1 MAGVKE
7 CTCALAVLLFCLTN
21 TYHVASATN
30 TTAST
35 ATTAAPGKGC
45 PATENIMCKD
55 GVLLPAWITPG
66 NDSGKGWVAVKAF
79 VYFICMVIL
88 FIGISIISD
97 RFMAAIEV
105 ITSQE
110 KEITIKDKSSGK
122 KHIVTVKIWNETVAN
137 LSLMALGS
145 SAPEILLS
153 VIEIIGR
160 GFKAG
165 ELGPSTI
172 VGSAAFNLFMITA
185 VCVSVLPEGETRRI
199 KHLNVFAFT
208 ASCSVGAYI
217 WMYLILS
224 VFSPGEIQVWE
235 GVITLIC
242 FPGMVGIAWMIDCK
256 LNFYRFLRKKVR
268 KTKKGGHHI
277 VQTGDGDIVG
287 LSVRDGDVEK
297 NHHDDGYDAKEIEL
311 LAYKEGDD
319 PEAHMKEKKRIAM
332 EAYRKAKEKYP
343 DADSE
348 TLQQL
353 VEAENRK
360 MQHKSRAYYRIQAVR
375 NMTGQGAIVK
385 KPNAKEIQAQIEE
398 KKAEAEEVKHEEG
411 VYFMPPE
418 FTVVESCGT
427 CYINVVRYGAS
438 LYDEVQVDYET
449 LDGSAVAGDDYN
461 AAKGTLTF
469 APGESEKAIPV
480 TILDDDVF
488 ELDEHFYCKLTNV
501 RCSNSARP
509 PVVLGTHHTAT
520 ITILDDDYPGVFTIE
535 NARYEVMETV
545 GVLTVRIIRLIGAR
559 GTVRIPYHTEAG
571 TAKGGGEDYEDCVG
585 EVEFPDEEFVKDVEI
600 MVVDREEYEKDKV
613 FHIVLGEPVV
623 VSCEEATISNIESIE
638 DEGLRKILEAGKP
651 ALGENKIAE
660 VHIVECQEFKNTIDS
675 MLGKA
680 NMASFLKSSSWAEQ
694 FKEAFEVSAGDDDD
708 DGDDD
713 EEQEPSYYDYFMHYL
728 SLIWKILFAFVPPT
742 DIWGGWAC
750 FWASIIMIGVLTA
763 VTGDVASH
771 FGCTIGLADSVVAIS
786 FVALGTSLPDTFA
799 SKTATINDDTADSS
813 IGNVTGSNSV
823 NVFLGIGL
831 AWCVA
836 AVYHNVKGGKFEVDP
851 GSLGFSVLIFT
862 IEALVCISLMMFRRF
877 YTPIGAE
884 LGGPSGW
891 RKISSGFCACLWIN
905 YVILSSLQAYC
916 HIEVSF

>member
-1 MAGVKE
+1 MALKE
-7 CTCALAVLLFCLTN
+7 CACYLALFLCFTSCNLVQSQNAT
-21 TYHVASATN
+21 VAPS
-30 TTAST
+30 
-35 ATTAAPGKGC
+35 GGC
-45 PATENIMCKD
+45 PATENVKCQD
-55 GVLLPAWITPG
+55 GVLLPAWVTPG
-66 NDSGKGWVAVKAF
+66 NDDGKGWTAVKAF
-79 VYFICMVIL
+79 VYFIVMIIL

-110 KEITIKDKSSGK
+110 KEITIKDKTSGK

-160 GFKAG
+160 GFQAG

-185 VCVSVLPEGETRRI
+185 VCVSVLPEGEIRRI

-208 ASCSVGAYI
+208 ATCSISAYV

-224 VFSPGEIQVWE
+224 VFSPGQIEVWE

-242 FPGMVGIAWMIDCK
+242 FPGMVGIAWMIDCN
-256 LNFYRFLRKKVR
+256 LNFYRYLRKKVR
-268 KTKKGGHHI
+268 KGKKGGHHM

-297 NHHDDGYDAKEIEL
+297 NHLEDYDQDEMEM

-398 KKAEAEEVKHEEG
+398 KKVEAEAKIHEEG
-411 VYFMPPE
+411 VYFDPPE

-427 CYINVVRYGAS
+427 CHINVMRHGPS
-438 LYDEVQVDYET
+438 LYDEVKVDYET
-449 LDGSAVAGDDYN
+449 MDGSAVAGDDYD
-461 AAKGTLTF
+461 ATKGTLVF
-469 APGESEKAIPV
+469 GPGETEKTIPV
-480 TILDDDVF
+480 SILDDDVF
-488 ELDEHFYCKLTNV
+488 ELNEHFYCKLSNV
-501 RCSNSARP
+501 RCANTARP
-509 PVVLGTHHTAT
+509 PVPLGTAHTAT

-559 GTVRIPYHTEAG
+559 GTVRIPYHTESG
-571 TAKGGGEDYEDCVG
+571 TAKGGGEDFEDCVG
-585 EVEFPDEEFVKDVEI
+585 EVEFPDEEFVRDVEI
-600 MVVDREEYEKDKV
+600 MIVVREEYEKDKV
-613 FHIVLGEPVV
+613 FHIVLGEPEVIH
-623 VSCEEATISNIESIE
+623 CQEAKISNIDSIE

-680 NMASFLKSSSWAEQ
+680 NMASFLKSSSWVEQ

-708 DGDDD
+708 DDAA
-713 EEQEPSYYDYFMHYL
+713 EEVDPSYYDYFMHYL
-728 SLIWKILFAFVPPT
+728 SLIWKVLFAFVPPT

-750 FWASIIMIGVLTA
+750 FWSSISMIGVLTA

-799 SKTATINDDTADSS
+799 SKVATINDETADSS

-836 AVYHNVKGGKFEVDP
+836 AIYHAANGDVFRVEP
-851 GSLGFSVLIFT
+851 GSLGFSVLIFC
-862 IEALVCISLMMFRRF
+862 IEALVCIALMMFRRF
-877 YTPIGAE
+877 NPNIGGE
-884 LGGPSGW
+884 LGGPKGW
-891 RKISSGFCACLWIN
+891 RMITSCFCACLWMN
-905 YVILSSLQAYC
+905 YVLLSALQTYC

>member
-1 MAGVKE
+1 MALKE
-7 CTCALAVLLFCLTN
+7 CACYLALFLCLTSCHLVQSQN
-21 TYHVASATN
+21 ATE
-30 TTAST
+30 
-35 ATTAAPGKGC
+35 PEGC
-45 PATENIMCKD
+45 PATEGIKCSD
-55 GVLLPAWITPG
+55 GVVLPAWVTPG

-79 VYFICMVIL
+79 VYFVIMIIL
-88 FIGISIISD
+88 FLGISIISD

-110 KEITIKDKSSGK
+110 KEITIKDKSTGK

-153 VIEIIGR
+153 VVEIIGR
-160 GFKAG
+160 GFQAG

-185 VCVSVLPEGETRRI
+185 VCVSVLPEGEIRRI

-208 ASCSVGAYI
+208 ATCSICAYV

-242 FPGMVGIAWMIDCK
+242 FPGMVGIAWMIDCNI
-256 LNFYRFLRKKVR
+256 NFYRYLRKKVR
-268 KTKKGGHHI
+268 KNKGH

-287 LSVRDGDVEK
+287 LSVRDGDAE
-297 NHHDDGYDAKEIEL
+297 NDIGYDDKEMEL

-343 DADSE
+343 DADSA
-348 TLQQL
+348 TLQQV

-398 KKAEAEEVKHEEG
+398 TKKEEEERIHEEG
-411 VYFMPPE
+411 VYFDPPE

-427 CYINVVRYGAS
+427 CHINVCRYGPS
-438 LYDEVQVDYET
+438 LYDEVKVDYET
-449 LDGSAVAGDDYN
+449 MDGSAVAGDDYD
-461 AAKGTLTF
+461 AAKGTLVF
-469 APGESEKAIPV
+469 APGETEATIPV

-488 ELDEHFYCKLTNV
+488 ELDEHFYCKLSNV
-501 RCSNSARP
+501 RCANSARP
-509 PVVLGTHHTAT
+509 AVPLGAAHTAT
-520 ITILDDDYPGVFTIE
+520 VTILDDDYPGVFTIE
-535 NARYEVMETV
+535 NARYEIMETV

-559 GTVRIPYHTEAG
+559 GTVRIPYHTESG
-571 TAKGGGEDYEDCVG
+571 TAKGGGEDFEDCSG
-585 EVEFPDEEFVKDVEI
+585 EVEFPDEEFVRDVEI
-600 MVVDREEYEKDKV
+600 MIVDREEYEKDKT

-623 VSCEEATISNIESIE
+623 VHCQEAKISNIDSIE

-680 NMASFLKSSSWAEQ
+680 GGASFLKSSSWAEQ
-694 FKEAFEVSAGDDDD
+694 FKEAFEVSAGDE
-708 DGDDD
+708 DD
-713 EEQEPSYYDYFMHYL
+713 EDAEEVDPSYYDYFMHYL
-728 SLIWKILFAFVPPT
+728 SLVWKIIFAFVPPT

-750 FWASIIMIGVLTA
+750 FWSSISMIGVLTA

-799 SKTATINDDTADSS
+799 SKVATINDETADSS

-836 AVYHNVKGGKFEVDP
+836 AIYHAANGDTFKVEP
-851 GSLGFSVLIFT
+851 GSLGFSVLIFC
-862 IEALVCISLMMFRRF
+862 IEALFCIGLMMFRRF
-877 YTPIGAE
+877 NPNIAGE

-891 RKISSGFCACLWIN
+891 RKITSGICACLWLN
-905 YVILSSLQAYC
+905 YVLLSALQTYC
-916 HIEVSF
+916 HIKVSF

>member
-1 MAGVKE
+1 MALKE
-7 CTCALAVLLFCLTN
+7 CACYVTLLLCLTSGYLVESSN
-21 TYHVASATN
+21 VTE
-30 TTAST
+30 
-35 ATTAAPGKGC
+35 PKPKGC
-45 PATENIMCKD
+45 PATENVKCSD
-55 GVLLPAWITPG
+55 GVLLPAWVTPG
-66 NDSGKGWVAVKAF
+66 NDGGKGWIAVKAF
-79 VYFICMVIL
+79 VYFIIMIIL
-88 FIGISIISD
+88 FLGISIVSD

-160 GFKAG
+160 GFQAG

-185 VCVSVLPEGETRRI
+185 VCVSVLPEGEVRRI

-208 ASCSVGAYI
+208 ATCSVGAYV

-224 VFSPGEIQVWE
+224 VFSPGVIEVWE

-242 FPGMVGIAWMIDCK
+242 FPGMVGIAWMIDCN
-256 LNFYRFLRKKVR
+256 LNFYRYLRKKVR
-268 KTKKGGHHI
+268 KTKKGGHTM
-277 VQTGDGDIVG
+277 VNTGDGDIVG

-297 NHHDDGYDAKEIEL
+297 NHFDEGYDAKEIEL

-398 KKAEAEEVKHEEG
+398 KKAEAEIVVHEEG
-411 VYFMPPE
+411 IYFNPPE

-427 CYINVVRYGAS
+427 CYINVNRYGGS
-438 LYDEVQVDYET
+438 LYDEVKVDYET
-449 LDGSAVAGDDYN
+449 LDGSAVAGDDYD
-461 AAKGTLTF
+461 AAKGTLVF
-469 APGESEKAIPV
+469 SPGETEKAIPIN
-480 TILDDDVF
+480 ILDDDVF
-488 ELDEHFYCKLTNV
+488 ELDEHFYCKLSNV
-501 RCSNSARP
+501 RCANTSRP
-509 PVVLGTHHTAT
+509 PVPLGAAHTAT
-520 ITILDDDYPGVFTIE
+520 VTILDDDYPGVFTIE

-571 TAKGGGEDYEDCVG
+571 TAKGGGEDFEDCIG
-585 EVEFPDEEFVKDVEI
+585 EVEFPDEDFVRDVEI
-600 MVVDREEYEKDKV
+600 MIVDREEYEKDKV
-613 FHIVLGEPVV
+613 FHIVLGEPEIIHVQ
-623 VSCEEATISNIESIE
+623 EAKISNIDAIE

-660 VHIVECQEFKNTIDS
+660 VHIVECQEFKSTIDS

-708 DGDDD
+708 EDA
-713 EEQEPSYYDYFMHYL
+713 EEVDPSYYDYFMHYL
-728 SLIWKILFAFVPPT
+728 SLIWKVLFAFIPPT

-750 FWASIIMIGVLTA
+750 FWSSISMIGALTA
-763 VTGDVASH
+763 ITGDVASH

-799 SKTATINDDTADSS
+799 SKVATINDETADSS

-836 AVYHNVKGGKFEVDP
+836 ACYHSAKGGQFEVNP
-851 GSLGFSVLIFT
+851 GSLGFSVLIFCC
-862 IEALVCISLMMFRRF
+862 EAVFCIALMMFRRF
-877 YTPIGAE
+877 NPAIAAE
-884 LGGPSGW
+884 LGGPKGW
-891 RKISSGFCACLWIN
+891 RMITSTICACLWLN
-905 YVILSSLQAYC
+905 YVLLSALQTYC
-916 HIEVSF
+916 HINVSF

>member
-1 MAGVKE
+1 MALKE
-7 CTCALAVLLFCLTN
+7 CACYLALFLCFTSCNLVQSQNAT
-21 TYHVASATN
+21 VAPSR
-30 TTAST
+30 
-35 ATTAAPGKGC
+35 GC
-45 PATENIMCKD
+45 PATENVKCQD
-55 GVLLPAWITPG
+55 GVLLPAWVTPG
-66 NDSGKGWVAVKAF
+66 NDDGKGWVAVKAF
-79 VYFICMVIL
+79 VYFIIMIIL
-88 FIGISIISD
+88 FLGISIISD

-110 KEITIKDKSSGK
+110 KEITIKDKTSGK

-160 GFKAG
+160 GFQAG

-185 VCVSVLPEGETRRI
+185 VCVSVLPEGEIRRI

-208 ASCSVGAYI
+208 ATCSVSAYV

-224 VFSPGEIQVWE
+224 VFSPGEIEVWE

-242 FPGMVGIAWMIDCK
+242 FPGMVGIAWMIDCN
-256 LNFYRFLRKKVR
+256 LNFYRYLRKKVR
-268 KTKKGGHHI
+268 KGKKGGHHM

-297 NHHDDGYDAKEIEL
+297 NHLEDYDQDEMEM

-398 KKAEAEEVKHEEG
+398 KKVEAEAKIHEEG
-411 VYFMPPE
+411 VYFDPPE

-427 CYINVVRYGAS
+427 CHINVMRHGPS
-438 LYDEVQVDYET
+438 LYDEVKVDYET
-449 LDGSAVAGDDYN
+449 MDGSAVAGDDYD
-461 AAKGTLTF
+461 ATKGTLVF
-469 APGESEKAIPV
+469 GPGETEKTIPV
-480 TILDDDVF
+480 SILDDDVF
-488 ELDEHFYCKLTNV
+488 ELDEHFYCKLSNV
-501 RCSNSARP
+501 RCANTARP
-509 PVVLGTHHTAT
+509 PVPLGTAHTAT

-559 GTVRIPYHTEAG
+559 GTVRIPYHTESG
-571 TAKGGGEDYEDCVG
+571 TAKGGGEDFEDCVG
-585 EVEFPDEEFVKDVEI
+585 EVEFPDEEFVRDVEI
-600 MVVDREEYEKDKV
+600 MIVDREEYEKDKV
-613 FHIVLGEPVV
+613 FHIVLGEPEVIH
-623 VSCEEATISNIESIE
+623 CQEAKISNIDSIE

-680 NMASFLKSSSWAEQ
+680 NMASFLKSSSWVEQ

-708 DGDDD
+708 DDAA
-713 EEQEPSYYDYFMHYL
+713 EEVDPSYYDYFMHYL
-728 SLIWKILFAFVPPT
+728 SLIWKVLFAFVPPT

-750 FWASIIMIGVLTA
+750 FWSSISMIGVLTA

-799 SKTATINDDTADSS
+799 SKVATINDETADSS

-836 AVYHNVKGGKFEVDP
+836 AIYHAANGDVFRVEP
-851 GSLGFSVLIFT
+851 GSLGFSVLIFC

-877 YTPIGAE
+877 NPNIGGE
-884 LGGPSGW
+884 LGGPKGW
-891 RKISSGFCACLWIN
+891 RMITSCFCACLWMN
-905 YVILSSLQAYC
+905 YVLLSALQTYC

>member
-1 MAGVKE
+1 MMSLKKQGAWGGH
-7 CTCALAVLLFCLTN
+7 LLLVLLVSL
-21 TYHVASATN
+21 
-30 TTAST
+30 
-35 ATTAAPGKGC
+35 TAANAQNDTVKPKGC
-45 PATENIMCKD
+45 PAVENVKCSD
-55 GVLLPAWITPG
+55 GVVLPAWVTPG
-66 NDSGKGWVAVKAF
+66 NDAGSGWVAVKAF
-79 VYFICMVIL
+79 VYFIIMIIL
-88 FIGISIISD
+88 FLGISIISD
-97 RFMAAIEV
+97 RFMMAIEV
-105 ITSQE
+105 ITAQE
-110 KEITIKDKSSGK
+110 KEITIKDKTTGK

-160 GFKAG
+160 GFQAG

-185 VCVSVLPEGETRRI
+185 VCVSVLPEGEIRRI

-208 ASCSVGAYI
+208 ATCSVGAYV

-224 VFSPGEIQVWE
+224 VFSPGEIEVWE

-242 FPGMVGIAWMIDCK
+242 FPGMVGIAWCIDCN
-256 LNFYRFLRKKVR
+256 LNFYRYLRKKVR
-268 KTKKGGHHI
+268 KTKGGI
-277 VQTGDGDIVG
+277 QSGDGDIVG
-287 LSVRDGDVEK
+287 LSVRDGDVE
-297 NHHDDGYDAKEIEL
+297 DGYDAKEIEL

-332 EAYRKAKEKYP
+332 EAYRKAKDKYP

-375 NMTGQGAIVK
+375 NMTGQGAVVK
-385 KPNAKEIQAQIEE
+385 KPNAKEIEAKIEE
-398 KKAEAEEVKHEEG
+398 KKAEAEVEVHEEG
-411 VYFMPPE
+411 IYFDPPE

-427 CYINVVRYGAS
+427 CYISVSRYGPS
-438 LYDEVQVDYET
+438 LYDEVKVDYET
-449 LDGSAVAGDDYN
+449 MDGSAVAGDDYN
-461 AAKGTLTF
+461 AAKGTIVF
-469 APGESEKAIPV
+469 APGETEKTIPV
-480 TILDDDVF
+480 SILDDDVF
-488 ELDEHFYCKLTNV
+488 ELDEHFYCKLSNV
-501 RCSNSARP
+501 RCANTARP
-509 PVVLGTHHTAT
+509 PVPLGAAHTAT
-520 ITILDDDYPGVFTIE
+520 VTILDDDYPGVFTIE

-559 GTVRIPYHTEAG
+559 GTVRIPYHTESG
-571 TAKGGGEDYEDCVG
+571 TARGGGEDFEDVVG
-585 EVEFPDEEFVKDVEI
+585 EVEFPDEEFVKDIEI
-600 MVVDREEYEKDKV
+600 MIVDKEEYEKDKV
-613 FHIVLGEPVV
+613 FHIVLGEPEVIH
-623 VSCEEATISNIESIE
+623 CQEAKISNIDSIE

-651 ALGENKIAE
+651 ALGENKITE

-708 DGDDD
+708 EDA
-713 EEQEPSYYDYFMHYL
+713 EEVDPSYYDYFMHYL
-728 SLIWKILFAFVPPT
+728 SLIWKVLFAFVPPT

-750 FWASIIMIGVLTA
+750 FWSSISMIGVLTA

-799 SKTATINDDTADSS
+799 SKVATINDETADSS

-836 AVYHNVKGGKFEVDP
+836 AIYHAANGDVFRVNP
-851 GSLGFSVLIFT
+851 GSLGFSVLVFC

-877 YTPIGAE
+877 NPNIGAE
-884 LGGPSGW
+884 LGGPAGW
-891 RKISSGFCACLWIN
+891 RKVTSCFCACLWLN
-905 YVILSSLQAYC
+905 YVLLSALQTYC

>member
-7 CTCALAVLLFCLTN
+7 CSCALVLLLCLTSS
-21 TYHVASATN
+21 YIADGQN
-30 TTAST
+30 TTAKPS
-35 ATTAAPGKGC
+35 GGC
-45 PATENIMCKD
+45 PATENVFCKD
-55 GVLLPAWITPG
+55 GVMLPAWLTPG
-66 NDSGKGWVAVKAF
+66 NDAGKGWVAVKAF
-79 VYFICMVIL
+79 VYFIAMIIL

-110 KEITIKDKSSGK
+110 KEITIKDKTSGK

-160 GFKAG
+160 GFEAG

-185 VCVSVLPEGETRRI
+185 VCVSVLPEGEIRRI

-208 ASCSVGAYI
+208 ATCSVGAYV
-217 WMYLILS
+217 WMYCILS
-224 VFSPGEIQVWE
+224 VFSPGEIEIWE
-235 GVITLIC
+235 GIITLIC

-268 KTKKGGHHI
+268 KTKKKG

-287 LSVRDGDVEK
+287 ISVRDGDMEK
-297 NHHDDGYDAKEIEL
+297 NHLEDGYDAQEIEL

-385 KPNAKEIQAQIEE
+385 KPNAKEIQAQIQE
-398 KKAEAEEVKHEEG
+398 KKAEAEEIKHEEG
-411 VYFMPPE
+411 VYFSPPE

-461 AAKGTLTF
+461 GTKGTLVF

-488 ELDEHFYCKLTNV
+488 ELDEHFYCTLSNV
-501 RCSNSARP
+501 RCANTARP
-509 PVVLGTHHTAT
+509 AVKLGEASTAT

-535 NARYEVMETV
+535 NASYTFMETI

-571 TAKGGGEDYEDCVG
+571 TARGGGEDFEDVCG
-585 EVEFPDEEFVKDVEI
+585 EVEFPDEEFVKDIEI
-600 MVVDREEYEKDKV
+600 MIVDREEYEKDKV

-623 VSCEEATISNIESIE
+623 VSCEEANISNIESIE

-660 VHIVECQEFKNTIDS
+660 VHITECQEFKNTIDS

-708 DGDDD
+708 DDDA

-728 SLIWKILFAFVPPT
+728 SLIWKVLFAFIPPT

-750 FWASIIMIGVLTA
+750 FWSSISMIGLLTA

-799 SKTATINDDTADSS
+799 SKVATINDETADSS

-836 AVYHNVKGGKFEVDP
+836 AVYHNATGGKFLVEP
-851 GSLGFSVLIFT
+851 GSLGFSVAIFC
-862 IEALVCISLMMFRRF
+862 IEALFCIGLMMFRRF
-877 YTPIGAE
+877 HPAIGAE
-884 LGGPSGW
+884 LGGPPGW
-891 RKISSGFCACLWIN
+891 RKITSTICACLWFN
-905 YVILSSLQAYC
+905 YVMLSALQTYC
-916 HIEVSF
+916 HINVKF

>member
-1 MAGVKE
+1 
-7 CTCALAVLLFCLTN
+7 
-21 TYHVASATN
+21 
-30 TTAST
+30 
-35 ATTAAPGKGC
+35 
-45 PATENIMCKD
+45 
-55 GVLLPAWITPG
+55 
-66 NDSGKGWVAVKAF
+66 
-79 VYFICMVIL
+79 
-88 FIGISIISD
+88 
-97 RFMAAIEV
+97 
-105 ITSQE
+105 
-110 KEITIKDKSSGK
+110 
-122 KHIVTVKIWNETVAN
+122 
-137 LSLMALGS
+137 
-145 SAPEILLS
+145 
-153 VIEIIGR
+153 
-160 GFKAG
+160 
-165 ELGPSTI
+165 
-172 VGSAAFNLFMITA
+172 MITA
-185 VCVSVLPEGETRRI
+185 VCVSVLPEGEVRRI

-208 ASCSVGAYI
+208 ATCSVGAYV

-224 VFSPGEIQVWE
+224 VFSPGVIEVWE

-242 FPGMVGIAWMIDCK
+242 FPGMVGIAWMIDCN
-256 LNFYRFLRKKVR
+256 LNFYRYLRKKVR
-268 KTKKGGHHI
+268 KTKKGGHTM
-277 VQTGDGDIVG
+277 VNTGDGDIVG

-297 NHHDDGYDAKEIEL
+297 NHFDEGYDAKEIEL

-398 KKAEAEEVKHEEG
+398 KKAEAEIVVHEEG
-411 VYFMPPE
+411 IYFNPPE

-427 CYINVVRYGAS
+427 CYINVNRYGGS
-438 LYDEVQVDYET
+438 LYDEVKVDYET
-449 LDGSAVAGDDYN
+449 LDGSAVAGDDYD
-461 AAKGTLTF
+461 AAKGTLVF
-469 APGESEKAIPV
+469 SPGETEKAIPIN
-480 TILDDDVF
+480 ILDDDVF
-488 ELDEHFYCKLTNV
+488 ELDEHFYCKLSNV
-501 RCSNSARP
+501 RCANTSRP
-509 PVVLGTHHTAT
+509 PVPLGAAHTAT
-520 ITILDDDYPGVFTIE
+520 VTILDDDYPGVFTIE

-571 TAKGGGEDYEDCVG
+571 TAKGGGEDFEDCIG
-585 EVEFPDEEFVKDVEI
+585 EVEFPDEDFVRDVEI
-600 MVVDREEYEKDKV
+600 MIVDREEYEKDKV
-613 FHIVLGEPVV
+613 FHIVLGEPEIIHVQ
-623 VSCEEATISNIESIE
+623 EAKISNIDAIE

-660 VHIVECQEFKNTIDS
+660 VHIVECQEFKSTIDS

-708 DGDDD
+708 EDA
-713 EEQEPSYYDYFMHYL
+713 EEVDPSYYDYFMHYL
-728 SLIWKILFAFVPPT
+728 SLIWKVLFAFIPPT

-750 FWASIIMIGVLTA
+750 FWSSISMIGALTA
-763 VTGDVASH
+763 ITGDVASH

-799 SKTATINDDTADSS
+799 SKTATVQDEYADGS

-831 AWCVA
+831 AWSLA
-836 AVYHNVKGGKFEVDP
+836 AIYHTTNGSQFVVPP
-851 GSLGFSVLIFT
+851 GSLGFSVLVFCILA
-862 IEALVCISLMMFRRF
+862 IVCIAVLMYRRF
-877 YTPIGAE
+877 NPNIGAE
-884 LGGPSGW
+884 LGGPKTS
-891 RKISSGFCACLWIN
+891 RIISSIFFTLLWII
-905 YVILSSLQAYC
+905 YILLASLVSYC
-916 HIEVSF
+916 HIVF

>member
-1 MAGVKE
+1 MSLSIAIKDFSFYIAFILFL
-7 CTCALAVLLFCLTN
+7 TCA
-21 TYHVASATN
+21 SA
-30 TTAST
+30 AST
-35 ATTAAPGKGC
+35 GNATTDDAGSGGCAAT
-45 PATENIMCKD
+45 ANIECKD
-55 GVLLPAWITPG
+55 GVMLPAWLTPG
-66 NDSGKGWVAVKAF
+66 NDAGKGWVAVKAF
-79 VYFICMVIL
+79 VYFICMFIL
-88 FIGISIISD
+88 FLGISIISD

-160 GFKAG
+160 GFEAG

-208 ASCSVGAYI
+208 ATCSVCAYV
-217 WMYLILS
+217 WMYCILA
-224 VFSPGEIQVWE
+224 VFSPGVIEIWE

-256 LNFYRFLRKKVR
+256 INFYRFLRKRVR
-268 KTKKGGHHI
+268 RNKKGGHHI
-277 VQTGDGDIVG
+277 IQTGDGDVVG
-287 LSVRDGDVEK
+287 LSVRDGDTEK
-297 NHHDDGYDAKEIEL
+297 NHLDEEYDQKEIEL

-319 PEAHMKEKKRIAM
+319 PEAHMKEKKRLAM

-375 NMTGQGAIVK
+375 NMTGQGGVFK
-385 KPNAKEIQAQIEE
+385 KPDKVAIQEKIEE
-398 KKAEAEEVKHEEG
+398 HKKEVEAAATEEG
-411 VYFMPPE
+411 VYFFPAE
-418 FTVVESCGT
+418 ITVVESCGT
-427 CYINVVRYGAS
+427 CYLAVKRHGPS
-438 LYDEVQVDYET
+438 LYDQVQVDYET
-449 LDGSAVAGDDYN
+449 LDGSAVHGDDYESTS
-461 AAKGTLTF
+461 GTLTF
-469 APGESEKAIPV
+469 EPGETDKSIPIV
-480 TILDDDVF
+480 INDDDIF

-501 RCSNSARP
+501 RCSNTSRP
-509 PVVLGTHHTAT
+509 PVPLGAGHTAT
-520 ITILDDDYPGVFTIE
+520 VTILDDDYPGVFTIE

-559 GTVRIPYHTEAG
+559 GTVRIPYHTEQG
-571 TAKGGGEDYEDCVG
+571 TANGGGEDYEDVAG
-585 EVEFPDEEFVKDVEI
+585 EIEFPNEEFVKDIEI
-600 MVVDREEYEKDKV
+600 MIVDKEEYEKNKT
-613 FHIVLGEPVV
+613 FSIILGEPVIV
-623 VSCEEATISNIESIE
+623 QMEDAKISNIASIE

-651 ALGENKIAE
+651 ALGENKVAE
-660 VHIVECQEFKNTIDS
+660 VHIVECSDFKNTIDS
-675 MLGKA
+675 MLEKK
-680 NMASFLKSSSWAEQ
+680 NMASFLRSSSWYEQ
-694 FKEAFEVSAGDDDD
+694 FKEAFDVSAGDDDD
-708 DGDDD
+708 DDSD
-713 EEQEPSYYDYFMHYL
+713 EEVEPSYYDYFMHYL
-728 SLIWKILFAFVPPT
+728 SLIWKVLFAFVPPT

-750 FWASIIMIGVLTA
+750 FWVSISMIGVLTA

-799 SKTATINDDTADSS
+799 SKVATINDETADSS

-831 AWCVA
+831 AWAVA
-836 AVYHNVKGGKFEVDP
+836 AFYHTAQGGQFEVDP
-851 GSLGFSVLIFT
+851 GSLGFSVLVFC
-862 IEALVCISLMMFRRF
+862 IEALICIGLMMFRRF
-877 YTPIGAE
+877 HPNIGAE
-884 LGGPSGW
+884 LGGPKNW
-891 RKISSGFCACLWIN
+891 RIFTSTFCACLWFT
-905 YVILSSLQAYC
+905 YVLLSSLQTYC
-916 HIEVSF
+916 HINVSF

>member
-1 MAGVKE
+1 MALKE
-7 CTCALAVLLFCLTN
+7 CACYLALLLLLTTCQIARSQN
-21 TYHVASATN
+21 ASE
-30 TTAST
+30 
-35 ATTAAPGKGC
+35 PEGC
-45 PATENIMCKD
+45 AATENVKCSD
-55 GVLLPAWITPG
+55 GVLLPAWVTPG

-79 VYFICMVIL
+79 VYFVIMIIL
-88 FIGISIISD
+88 FLGISIISD

-110 KEITIKDKSSGK
+110 KEITIKDKTSGK

-160 GFKAG
+160 GFQAG

-185 VCVSVLPEGETRRI
+185 VCVSVLPEGEIRRI

-208 ASCSVGAYI
+208 ATCSVSAYV

-224 VFSPGEIQVWE
+224 VFSPGQIEVWE

-242 FPGMVGIAWMIDCK
+242 FPGMVGIAWMIDCNI
-256 LNFYRFLRKKVR
+256 NFYRYLRKKVR
-268 KTKKGGHHI
+268 KTKKGGHHM

-297 NHHDDGYDAKEIEL
+297 NHLDEGYDDKEIEL

-398 KKAEAEEVKHEEG
+398 KKAEAEEKIHEEG
-411 VYFMPPE
+411 VYFDPPE

-427 CYINVVRYGAS
+427 CYINVMRYGPS
-438 LYDEVQVDYET
+438 LYDEVKVDYET
-449 LDGSAVAGDDYN
+449 MDGSAVAGDDYD
-461 AAKGTLTF
+461 ASKGTLVF
-469 APGESEKAIPV
+469 APGETEKTIPI

-488 ELDEHFYCKLTNV
+488 ELDEHFYCRLSNV
-501 RCSNSARP
+501 RCANSARP
-509 PVVLGTHHTAT
+509 PVPLGTAHTAT
-520 ITILDDDYPGVFTIE
+520 VTILDDDYPGVFTIE
-535 NARYEVMETV
+535 NARYEIMETV

-571 TAKGGGEDYEDCVG
+571 TAKGGGEDFEDTVG

-600 MVVDREEYEKDKV
+600 MIVDREEYEKDKV
-613 FHIVLGEPVV
+613 FHIVLGEPEVIH
-623 VSCEEATISNIESIE
+623 CQEAKISNIDSIE

-708 DGDDD
+708 DDA
-713 EEQEPSYYDYFMHYL
+713 EEVDPSYYDYFMHYL
-728 SLIWKILFAFVPPT
+728 SLIWKVLFAFVPPT

-750 FWASIIMIGVLTA
+750 FWSSISMIGVLTA

-799 SKTATINDDTADSS
+799 SKVATINDETADSS

-836 AVYHNVKGGKFEVDP
+836 AIYHAAKGDVFRVEP
-851 GSLGFSVLIFT
+851 GSLGFSVLIFC
-862 IEALVCISLMMFRRF
+862 IEALFCISLMMFRRF
-877 YTPIGAE
+877 NPNIGAE
-884 LGGPSGW
+884 LGGPTMW
-891 RKISSGFCACLWIN
+891 RRITSTICACLWLN
-905 YVILSSLQAYC
+905 YVLLSALQTYC
-916 HIEVSF
+916 HIKVSF